1 VHCLPLLS
9 VNLGKPKMKTHTFNC
24 EKCGNI
30 TKILVDGYPFGDR
43 RREGVMFEVTVK
55 ANKLICKLPSD
66 DYTKQLN
73 IPLME
78 KNCLEY
84 LGECE
89 NDVVGQCKK
98 CGEDASYEVS

>member
-43 RREGVMFEVTVK
+43 LRSRSK
-55 ANKLICKLPSD
+55 PINSYANFRPTIIRNS
-66 DYTKQLN
+66 
-73 IPLME
+73 
-78 KNCLEY
+78 
-84 LGECE
+84 
-89 NDVVGQCKK
+89 
-98 CGEDASYEVS
+98 